1 MQTVQEGIFGSF
13 KKHHHPY
20 QKKKKKKKITITKS
34 KVQTDQQKISSA
46 YHYLYKIFIQV

>member
-13 KKHHHPY
+13 KKHHNPY
-20 QKKKKKKKITITKS
+20 KKKKKKKNHHHKS